1 MSIENLKTALPEEA
15 KDLRLN
21 LGSVLAGGPLSP
33 AQSWGIALATALAI
47 GEPQTIRAIAADAA
61 AQATPE
67 VTRAAKI
74 AASLMAMNN
83 VYYRFTHLVE
93 AKDYA
98 SMRAGLRM
106 NAMMNPGVPAA
117 DFELMSL
124 AVSAVNGCG
133 MCMDS
138 HEKAVRKHGLGAD
151 VVQATVK
158 IAAVVHAVART
169 LAAEQAVGATA
180 LDQAA

>member
-1 MSIENLKTALPEEA
+1 M
-15 KDLRLN
+15 
-21 LGSVLAGGPLSP
+21 
-33 AQSWGIALATALAI
+33 
-47 GEPQTIRAIAADAA
+47 
-61 AQATPE
+61 
-67 VTRAAKI
+67 
-74 AASLMAMNN
+74 
-83 VYYRFTHLVE
+83 
-93 AKDYA
+93 A

-169 LAAEQAVGATA
+169 LAAEQALGATA